1 MNDEVKLPIETYR
14 EGNQIT
20 KVCVED
26 VHRMVNRIQEGMNRT
41 FNKTVDV
48 MDSLEDL
55 EYGKD
60 SAVIMGKGIS
70 QPCLT
75 DAFDEEIGSNIAFM
89 KMKLN
94 INIKKHKFL
103 SRALKAWLSMIPVFE
118 EEFMRVEPK
127 IHMDL
132 EGIRRHNPNYL
143 MDPEKIEEKLGI
155 MYRIDQENDEK
166 EPVQES

>member
-1 MNDEVKLPIETYR
+1 
-14 EGNQIT
+14 
-20 KVCVED
+20 
-26 VHRMVNRIQEGMNRT
+26 
-41 FNKTVDV
+41 
-48 MDSLEDL
+48 
-55 EYGKD
+55 
-60 SAVIMGKGIS
+60 
-70 QPCLT
+70 
-75 DAFDEEIGSNIAFM
+75 
-89 KMKLN
+89 
-94 INIKKHKFL
+94 
-103 SRALKAWLSMIPVFE
+103 MIPVFE